1 MTPDD
6 DSKEIQHGSP
16 QGSIQ
21 DSVARL
27 FDGDLSE
34 EKFAELTHRL
44 ENDAE
49 ARREYFDCVSLE
61 ATLATVFYPPLS
73 RTRHRSLRHAEKS
86 QPSSVIRKAIR
97 WSAGIA
103 AVAAAIALSVMY
115 FTPTEPPS
123 TETRLRVC
131 GNSQW
136 SVDGSANPE
145 TNTLPQGAEFQLQ
158 QGVAELKLPYDVTAI
173 VEAPATITLIDDRT
187 LRLDRGKALF
197 QVPTEKGKGFTV
209 VTPHQRIV
217 DLGTEF
223 GIRFSNKHPDQLELH
238 VLEGKVRV
246 DTLENNSSHP
256 STTVKKGRAVLLAGT
271 RVLRELVNTQTTF
284 RRKLPEKVDI
294 LFEDDFESGLLPEKK
309 YAVRIEPYAVR
320 NAAGKYFPGIA
331 DDTTWHFTT
340 PPSAAITGTSGSGGT
355 FTITTNVA
363 PLGKVAHD
371 DPSPI
376 WGGDLSDGRIND
388 GTWAYNGTHTFH
400 GGNTRAASGDPTR
413 IWITWAQD
421 YEINKIGLVHADAG
435 TEFYTYDYELQSL
448 NSGGNPT
455 VDGDWTTIVSVSGN
469 TTVMPEYAIDPVTTR
484 GIRLYITDPTTH
496 SGNHVRFSEILVQGT
511 IVPKPATTALRP
523 RDDPEND
530 NLTKLRESQPE
541 PNTPPTITELSPAN
555 GTTTGSP
562 DGKLRLKFNQP
573 IETKAGRFIVKNLT
587 NDTESMI
594 PVKDRRVKVTGNTI
608 TINPP
613 TELADGQRHM
623 GQLNGWE
630 TNAWVGIFNPKGT
643 GTRYHHDDLWDSRS
657 TPGTIGAMEG
667 PTMATFDS
675 TPPNAHIRRKLGTIT
690 PHSRYTVS
698 VAIGVRDA
706 KATKKAAFDGYTI
719 RLLSGETILATL
731 SNDTPPGPANSV
743 TTVSFSWDSS
753 DTLSNA
759 PLTLEIAPN
768 QASGQQSGYLDIDT
782 VRVSVLSSRDE
793 VSK

>member
-1 MTPDD
+1 MTPAD
-6 DSKEIQHGSP
+6 DSKNIQHGSP
-16 QGSIQ
+16 QGSVQ
-21 DSVARL
+21 DAVARL

-34 EKFAELTHRL
+34 QEFAELHHRL
-44 ENDAE
+44 ENDPD

-61 ATLATVFYPPLS
+61 ATLETVFYPPLS
-73 RTRHRSLRHAEKS
+73 RKNKHSLRHAEKS
-86 QPSSVIRKAIR
+86 EPSSVIRKAVR

-103 AVAAAIALSVMY
+103 AAAAAIVLCVMY
-115 FTPTEPPS
+115 FTPTEPAS

-136 SVDGSANPE
+136 SVDGTANPK
-145 TNTLPQGAEFQLQ
+145 TSTLPQGVEFQLQ

-187 LRLDRGKALF
+187 LRLDQGKALF

-209 VTPHQRIV
+209 LTPHQRIV

-238 VLEGKVRV
+238 VLQGKVRI
-246 DTLENNSSHP
+246 DALENDSDSP
-256 STTVKKGRAVLLAGT
+256 DQGTILKKGRAVLLAGT
-271 RVLRELVNTQTTF
+271 RVLRELVNTQTSF

-294 LFEDDFESGLLPEKK
+294 LFQDDFESGLLPEKE
-309 YAVRIEPYAVR
+309 YAVRIDPYAVR
-320 NAAGKYFPGIA
+320 NATGKRFPGIA
-331 DDTTWHFTT
+331 NDTTWHFTT
-340 PPSAAITGTSGSGGT
+340 PPSAHEIFAVGFETPRLKRSGPSIIAPGWSEGGRKGASGLYTSAFSTEGRQHAWLNGPATNGPTTSHITLDQPITAGTTYILTADVGQTANFHGSQGTLRLYGSDKGFSSPLATTTASPPRGGWLREQSVSFTATSDVASGQKLGISISCTGGPQAIFDNLHLYAISPTST
-355 FTITTNVA
+355 PQPATIT
-363 PLGKVAHD
+363 
-371 DPSPI
+371 
-376 WGGDLSDGRIND
+376 
-388 GTWAYNGTHTFH
+388 
-400 GGNTRAASGDPTR
+400 ASL
-413 IWITWAQD
+413 A
-421 YEINKIGLVHADAG
+421 
-435 TEFYTYDYELQSL
+435 
-448 NSGGNPT
+448 
-455 VDGDWTTIVSVSGN
+455 
-469 TTVMPEYAIDPVTTR
+469 
-484 GIRLYITDPTTH
+484 
-496 SGNHVRFSEILVQGT
+496 
-511 IVPKPATTALRP
+511 
-523 RDDPEND
+523 
-530 NLTKLRESQPE
+530 E
-541 PNTPPTITELSPAN
+541 PNIPPTITDLSPAN
-555 GTTTGSP
+555 ESTTGSP

-587 NDTESMI
+587 DDTESLI

-613 TELADGQRHM
+613 TELADGKHHM
-623 GQLNGWE
+623 GRLNGWQ

-675 TPPNAHIRRKLGTIT
+675 TPPNAHIRRQLGTIT
-690 PHSRYTVS
+690 PDSRYTVS

-719 RLLSGETILATL
+719 RLTSGDTTLASL
-731 SNDTPPGPANSV
+731 SNDTPPGPANSS

-768 QASGQQSGYLDIDT
+768 NASGTKPGYLDIDT
-782 VRVSVLSSRDE
+782 VRVSVLGSRDE

>member
-6 DSKEIQHGSP
+6 STKVQHGSP

-61 ATLATVFYPPLS
+61 ATLETVFYPPLS
-73 RTRHRSLRHAEKS
+73 RKSQRSLRHAEKS
-86 QPSSVIRKAIR
+86 APSSVIRKTIR

-136 SVDGSANPE
+136 SVDGSANPK
-145 TNTLPQGAEFQLQ
+145 TSTLPQGVEFQLH

-187 LRLDRGKALF
+187 LRLDQGKALF

-238 VLEGKVRV
+238 VLEGKVRI
-246 DTLENNSSHP
+246 DALENNSSHP
-256 STTVKKGRAVLLAGT
+256 GTTVKKGRSVLLAGT
-271 RVLRELVNTQTTF
+271 RVLRELDNTQTTF

-294 LFEDDFESGLLPEKK
+294 LFQDDFESGLLPEKE

-320 NAAGKYFPGIA
+320 NATGNNTGKHFPGIA

-340 PPSAAITGTSGSGGT
+340 PPSAHEIFAEGFENPDKVGSAVIAIAPGWSEGGRKGASGLRTSAISTEGNQHAWLNGPAAGGPTTCHITLDQPITAGTTYILTADVGQITNFNGSQGTLSLYGSDKGFNTPLAITTASPPQGGWCREQSTSFTATSDIATGQKLGISLSCTGGPQAI
-355 FTITTNVA
+355 FDNLHLYAI
-363 PLGKVAHD
+363 P
-371 DPSPI
+371 P
-376 WGGDLSDGRIND
+376 
-388 GTWAYNGTHTFH
+388 
-400 GGNTRAASGDPTR
+400 
-413 IWITWAQD
+413 
-421 YEINKIGLVHADAG
+421 
-435 TEFYTYDYELQSL
+435 
-448 NSGGNPT
+448 
-455 VDGDWTTIVSVSGN
+455 TTI
-469 TTVMPEYAIDPVTTR
+469 PQ
-484 GIRLYITDPTTH
+484 L
-496 SGNHVRFSEILVQGT
+496 
-511 IVPKPATTALRP
+511 ATSTASLA
-523 RDDPEND
+523 
-530 NLTKLRESQPE
+530 E
-541 PNTPPTITELSPAN
+541 PNTPPTITDLSPAN

-562 DGKLRLKFNQP
+562 DGKLRFKFNQP

-587 NDTESMI
+587 DDTESII

-613 TELADGQRHM
+613 TELADGRRHM
-623 GQLNGWE
+623 GQLNGWQ
-630 TNAWVGIFNPKGT
+630 TNAWVGNFNPTGT
-643 GTRYHHDDLWDSRS
+643 GTHYHHDDLWDSRRP
-657 TPGTIGAMEG
+657 PGTIGAMEG

-675 TPPNAHIRRKLGTIT
+675 TPPNTWIRRQLGTIT

-698 VAIGVRDA
+698 LAIGVRSDS
-706 KATKKAAFDGYTI
+706 ATTTASFDGYSV
-719 RLLSGETILATL
+719 RLTSGDTILATL

-743 TTVSFSWDSS
+743 STVSFSWDST

-759 PLTLEIAPN
+759 PLTLEISPN
-768 QASGQQSGYLDIDT
+768 NASGPTPGYLDIDT
-782 VRVSVLSSRDE
+782 VRVSVLGN
-793 VSK
+793 K

>member
-6 DSKEIQHGSP
+6 DSKNIQHGSP
-16 QGSIQ
+16 QGSVQ
-21 DSVARL
+21 DAVARL

-61 ATLATVFYPPLS
+61 ATLETVFYPPLS
-73 RTRHRSLRHAEKS
+73 RNRQRSLRHAGKS
-86 QPSSVIRKAIR
+86 APPSVIRKTIR

-136 SVDGSANPE
+136 SVNGTANPK
-145 TNTLPQGAEFQLQ
+145 TSTLPQGVEFQLH

-187 LRLDRGKALF
+187 LRLDQGKALF

-217 DLGTEF
+217 DLGTKF

-238 VLEGKVRV
+238 VLQGEVRI
-246 DTLENNSSHP
+246 DALENDSNSP
-256 STTVKKGRAVLLAGT
+256 DQGAIIQKGRAVLLAGT
-271 RVLRELVNTQTTF
+271 RVLRELDNTQTTF

-294 LFEDDFESGLLPEKK
+294 LFQDDFESGLLPEKE

-320 NAAGKYFPGIA
+320 NASGKRFPGIA
-331 DDTTWHFTT
+331 DDTSWHFTT
-340 PPSAAITGTSGSGGT
+340 PPIAHEIFAVGFETPNIKKTAVTAIAPGWSEGGRKGASGLYTSALSTEGRQHAWLNGPATNGPTTSHITLDQPITAGTTYILTADVGQT
-355 FTITTNVA
+355 AN
-363 PLGKVAHD
+363 
-371 DPSPI
+371 
-376 WGGDLSDGRIND
+376 
-388 GTWAYNGTHTFH
+388 FH
-400 GGNTRAASGDPTR
+400 GSQGTLSLYGSDKGFSSPLATTTASPPR
-413 IWITWAQD
+413 
-421 YEINKIGLVHADAG
+421 
-435 TEFYTYDYELQSL
+435 
-448 NSGGNPT
+448 GG
-455 VDGDWTTIVSVSGN
+455 WLREQSVSFTATSDIATGQRLGIAQSC
-469 TTVMPEYAIDPVTTR
+469 TGGPQAI
-484 GIRLYITDPTTH
+484 
-496 SGNHVRFSEILVQGT
+496 F
-511 IVPKPATTALRP
+511 
-523 RDDPEND
+523 D
-530 NLTKLRESQPE
+530 NLHVYSISPASTPQLATLTPSLTE
-541 PNTPPTITELSPAN
+541 PNTPPDITDLSPAT

-623 GQLNGWE
+623 GRLNGWQ

-643 GTRYHHDDLWDSRS
+643 GTRYHHEDLWDNPRS
-657 TPGTIGAMEG
+657 PGTIGAMEG

-675 TPPNAHIRRKLGTIT
+675 TPPNAHIRRQLGTIT

-698 VAIGVRDA
+698 LAIGVRSDS
-706 KATKKAAFDGYTI
+706 ATTPANFDGYTI
-719 RLLSGETILATL
+719 RLTSGDTTLATL

-753 DTLSNA
+753 DMLSNV
-759 PLTLEIAPN
+759 PLTLEISPN
-768 QASGQQSGYLDIDT
+768 NASGPTPGYLDIDA
-782 VRVSVLSSRDE
+782 VRVSVLSQT
-793 VSK
+793 SK